1 MKKGHKKQYL
11 FALLPFVI
19 LIGLFEIIPIIS
31 VVIRSFTTDDGTI
44 GITLD
49 HYIRIFSTHLYR
61 SAIINSLVIAIFS
74 SVIGLVVSFF
84 GAKAAYEKG
93 GIAKKIFMSILNMV
107 SNFSGVPLAFA
118 YIIMLGNTG
127 VLTLIGQKYGIGFLA
142 EFPLYSVV
150 GLMITYIYFQIP
162 LSMLL
167 LLPAFES
174 IKKEWKDAVGL
185 LGGSSLTFWLKVG
198 IPVLM
203 PSILGTFSTMFAN
216 AIAAYATAYALVMNN
231 VSILPIRISEQ
242 FVGDVVQNPHLG
254 GALAVILMIL
264 MILSI
269 LMNEKIL
276 QGNRRRKTGYAK

>member
-1 MKKGHKKQYL
+1 MKNKQSKLYL
-11 FALLPFVI
+11 LALLPFLI
-19 LIGLFEIIPIIS
+19 LIGMFEIVPILLII
-31 VVIRSFTTDDGTI
+31 IRSFSPDNGTL
-44 GITLD
+44 GFTFD
-49 HYIRIFSTHLYR
+49 NYIRIFSKQLYR
-61 SAIINSLVIAIFS
+61 SAIINSLWIAVFS
-74 SVIGLVVSFF
+74 SLIGIVVAYF

-93 GIAKKIFMSILNMV
+93 GLAKKIFMSLLNMV

-127 VLTLIGQKYGIGFLA
+127 ILTLIGQKYGIAFLA

-162 LSMLL
+162 LSALL

-174 IKKEWKDAVGL
+174 IKTEWKDAVGL
-185 LGGSSLTFWLKVG
+185 LGGTNRTFWIKVG
-198 IPVLM
+198 LPVLM

-242 FVGDVVQNPHLG
+242 FVGDVVQNPYLG
-254 GALAVILMIL
+254 GALAVILMLL
-264 MILSI
+264 MVVSI
-269 LMNEKIL
+269 FANEKIL
-276 QGNRRRKTGYAK
+276 QNTRRGSK